1 MLTQTLSSLNSIFAE
16 CQEFLVEQAKWNV
29 LLTVH
34 NALWVLSGYPL
45 YFTMMLQCDWSSLL
59 TMTVRLWGASLGS
72 I

>member
-1 MLTQTLSSLNSIFAE
+1 M
-16 CQEFLVEQAKWNV
+16 EQAKWNV